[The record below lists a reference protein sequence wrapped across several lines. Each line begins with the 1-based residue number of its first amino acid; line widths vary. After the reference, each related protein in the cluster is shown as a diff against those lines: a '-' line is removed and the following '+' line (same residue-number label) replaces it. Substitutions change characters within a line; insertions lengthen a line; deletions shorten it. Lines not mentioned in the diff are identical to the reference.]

1 MLKDLKCKDID
12 KFNWLVGELKIHYVE
27 ETKFDH
33 WKLSKK
39 GIRKKIAR
47 DAAIALKKEK
57 MEEFRK
63 KLEQERVVFEKY
75 RDAEME
81 KIEAELRELGIE
93 EAPTLKKTLE
103 AMNLGDLL
111 PKPEPRLSRRRLLL
125 HKKFELYGERKKVR
139 DEEILK
145 NHGFLTEKEMPFL
158 P

>member
-1 MLKDLKCKDID
+1 MKSKDIE
-12 KFNWLVGELKIHYVE
+12 KFNWLVSELKIHYVE

-39 GIRKKIAR
+39 GVRKKIAR
-47 DAAIALKKEK
+47 DAAIALKKQK

-81 KIEAELRELGIE
+81 KIEAELRELGINE
-93 EAPTLKKTLE
+93 MTTLKDTLE

-111 PKPEPRLSRRRLLL
+111 PKPQPKISRRRLLL
-125 HKKFELYGERKKVR
+125 QKKFELYGERKKVL
-139 DEEILK
+139 DEQILK